1 MIKKF
6 KNQETKE
13 SGIIYKANLDSVK
26 ELYLN
31 GEKELA
37 FETAVAC
44 MELACGGKISSENY
58 LVKAITANLKEVADR
73 TNQKYEEKK
82 QRTAQERITKLQ
94 LNEIAEMLN
103 NGVNQQTIA
112 DTLNQSK
119 QTISYRI
126 NILKKDYG
134 YLLNKSKSQKS
145 QTNQIYDNV
154 NDIDNDNVNVIDNG
168 NATDEIAAL
177 NTETNELFKQ
187 LLF

>member
-1 MIKKF
+1 
-6 KNQETKE
+6 
-13 SGIIYKANLDSVK
+13 
-26 ELYLN
+26 
-31 GEKELA
+31 
-37 FETAVAC
+37 
-44 MELACGGKISSENY
+44 
-58 LVKAITANLKEVADR
+58 
-73 TNQKYEEKK
+73 
-82 QRTAQERITKLQ
+82 
-94 LNEIAEMLN
+94 MLN

-145 QTNQIYDNV
+145 QTNQIHDNV
-154 NDIDNDNVNVIDNG
+154 NDNDNDNDNVIDNG